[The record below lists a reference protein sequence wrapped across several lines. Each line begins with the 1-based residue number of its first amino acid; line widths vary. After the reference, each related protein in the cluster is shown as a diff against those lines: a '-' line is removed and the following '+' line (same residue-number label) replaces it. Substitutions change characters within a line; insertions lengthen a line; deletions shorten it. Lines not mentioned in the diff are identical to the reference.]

1 MSNLSYLKPNAET
14 LEAMEEVNSGNME
27 YHLVDD
33 DPANQMLNI
42 AKDNVNAKKLNET
55 PNSELFE

>member
-33 DPANQMLNI
+33 DLANQM
-42 AKDNVNAKKLNET
+42 
-55 PNSELFE
+55 PNLELFE